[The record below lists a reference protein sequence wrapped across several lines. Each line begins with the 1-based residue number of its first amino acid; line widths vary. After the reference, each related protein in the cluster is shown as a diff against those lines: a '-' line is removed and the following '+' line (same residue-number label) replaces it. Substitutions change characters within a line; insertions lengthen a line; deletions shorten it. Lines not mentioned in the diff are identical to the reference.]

1 MTKIYRE
8 YHIVSSEQRKLKQ
21 NEYAAISY
29 TDHYCD
35 DHGEYRTIRSTEDF
49 SLQRWNTIRNNYRVV
64 YVPTGK
70 TNKGGHRTWEYFG
83 TVYGRTAAESCK
95 IARLVMAGKEIS
107 IRQY

>member
-8 YHIVSSEQRKLKQ
+8 YHIVMSEQRKLKQ

-35 DHGEYRTIRSTEDF
+35 SHGEYRTVRGTEDF
-49 SLQRWNTIRNNYRVV
+49 SLQRWNFIRQYSRVV

-70 TNKGGHRTWEYFG
+70 VNKGGHRTWEYFG
-83 TVYGRTAAESCK
+83 TVYANSAADACK

-107 IRQY
+107 IRAY